1 MKISIAVGVIRVV
14 LVPWQAH
21 GGEKEQLEKRPML
34 ETESEQ
40 IGLEWGQLLTRRV
53 LKKFEDITGEKYL
66 E

>member
-1 MKISIAVGVIRVV
+1 MKIIIAVGVIMVV

-21 GGEKEQLEKRPML
+21 GGEKEQLEMAAML

-53 LKKFEDITGEKYL
+53 LKKFEDIERL
-66 E
+66 SE

>member
-1 MKISIAVGVIRVV
+1 
-14 LVPWQAH
+14 
-21 GGEKEQLEKRPML
+21 ML

-53 LKKFEDITGEKYL
+53 LKKFEDLTGEKYL